1 MLTTIIVFS
10 ILAIG
15 IILIIIR
22 KFARKKH
29 NWTVDK
35 ALDVPSFACTLFGTN
50 AAFFIAIFLLCN
62 FATYNLDYEN
72 KLYEREVLEYRL
84 ESADNNITGN
94 ELLYNDIVAFNNTLR
109 ATKKHAGNPWLS
121 WFSNQKI
128 ASIDYIELPIGE

>member
-1 MLTTIIVFS
+1 MLITIIGFS

-15 IILIIIR
+15 IILGIIR

-29 NWTVDK
+29 NWAVNK
-35 ALDVPSFACTLFGTN
+35 ALDLPSFAFTLLGIV
-50 AAFFIAIFLLCN
+50 AAFFITIFLLCN
-62 FATYNLDYEN
+62 FATYNLEYEN

-84 ESADNNITGN
+84 ESVDNNITGN

-109 ATKKHAGNPWLS
+109 FAKKYANNPWLS
-121 WFSNQKI
+121 WFNNQKI